1 MRESTKK
8 QAAMLYGLWSSKW
21 PTADND
27 AIFLIT
33 EIAHA
38 YTRSEVSA
46 ESCMEEIK
54 LILSERDKALFKGDG
69 NERK

>member
-1 MRESTKK
+1 MREYTKK

-27 AIFLIT
+27 AMCLIS
-33 EIAHA
+33 EIVHA
-38 YTRSEVSA
+38 YTMSEVSP

-54 LILSERDKALFKGDG
+54 LILSERDKALFNGDG
-69 NERK
+69 NE